1 MTTYSNVKFCMQ
13 VFGQYENP
21 TTQKIDPVM
30 AAKNLILFLQKYS
43 FQYIEIDYNDSVA
56 FVNGVG

>member
-1 MTTYSNVKFCMQ
+1 MQ